1 MESCLY
7 RDIPGRN
14 IAELVLF
21 GKSAREAQFQ
31 RTKSRGSFILST
43 TFAMVITV
51 GAISTRA
58 ENSI

>member
-31 RTKSRGSFILST
+31 RTKYR
-43 TFAMVITV
+43 
-51 GAISTRA
+51 
-58 ENSI
+58 E